1 MNGLEAAVIG
11 IIGISALVGYVT
23 GFLRVIYSLFAW
35 FLVLTFVT
43 WATPHAALFLENELG
58 LKQAIEEKC
67 IDYMEV
73 LAEDKIAGGMEEYQE
88 QKSAE
93 GVLGLLPEDIAK
105 ELAES
110 AAETIGETLE
120 ESGLYDEIAEIGRA
134 HV

>member
-1 MNGLEAAVIG
+1 
-11 IIGISALVGYVT
+11 
-23 GFLRVIYSLFAW
+23 
-35 FLVLTFVT
+35 
-43 WATPHAALFLENELG
+43 
-58 LKQAIEEKC
+58 
-67 IDYMEV
+67 MEV

-120 ESGLYDEIAEIGRA
+120 ESGLYDEIAETVSHYIIQGIA
-134 HV
+134 FSL